1 MAALVFCSL
10 VAKAEIV
17 LCFLSVVN
25 VNGRFSCFCK
35 KSGMWSSQCH
45 FFINGTPKSASWKLW
60 MAFSAAASKLALV
73 VAPHMVPWCTWSK
86 SMAWARKAE
95 VMPHDWVQGQQVA
108 GRRTSGLTGASS
120 PSWWKTS
127 LLGGLLSKPLPPH
140 RQWLA
145 WSGRGPLEQCLA
157 RSHASNR
164 GRTGSLVGFG
174 LWTTVPGAKGGHG
187 LPCPASGLS
196 FSAFVVAVLFFS
208 SNAW

>member
-127 LLGGLLSKPLPPH
+127 LLGGLLSKPLPPTANGLH
-140 RQWLA
+140 GLEEDHWSSALQDPMHPIVAELA
-145 WSGRGPLEQCLA
+145 HWSDLAFGQQCLVQKE
-157 RSHASNR
+157 
-164 GRTGSLVGFG
+164 GMGFH
-174 LWTTVPGAKGGHG
+174 VQP
-187 LPCPASGLS
+187 
-196 FSAFVVAVLFFS
+196 VA
-208 SNAW
+208 